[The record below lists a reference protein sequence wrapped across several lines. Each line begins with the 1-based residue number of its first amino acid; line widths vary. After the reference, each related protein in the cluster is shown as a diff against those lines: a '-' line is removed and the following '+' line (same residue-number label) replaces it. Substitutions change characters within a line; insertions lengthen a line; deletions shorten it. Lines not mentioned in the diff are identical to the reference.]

1 MEWFLPRDRLNATPV
16 DFRHPLCSMDTDNTN
31 PTGRIRPHHSRPLH
45 PARPTTERALYVMFA
60 IALFFVGVAIYLYAH
75 LSWLFVVVSA
85 VFVAVNLPVAKYLG
99 DNRSRE
105 ELATAFKLGAAS
117 FSIYWLLLAVFG
129 WLK

>member
-1 MEWFLPRDRLNATPV
+1 
-16 DFRHPLCSMDTDNTN
+16 
-31 PTGRIRPHHSRPLH
+31 
-45 PARPTTERALYVMFA
+45 MFA
-60 IALFFVGVAIYLYAH
+60 IALFFVCVAIYLYAH

-105 ELATAFKLGAAS
+105 KLATAFKLGAAS

-129 WLK
+129 WIK